1 MSIVDSGTFNFNK
14 RNKMIGSILFL
25 VSSLAY
31 LILFATMLYMRYKDM
46 NVAGPSPWHFGYD
59 RARKERVMREELAKK
74 SKERTPVD
82 IKGLDEYLT

>member
-1 MSIVDSGTFNFNK
+1 
-14 RNKMIGSILFL
+14 MIGGIVFLIVGLIFIGLFITSL
-25 VSSLAY
+25 VLW
-31 LILFATMLYMRYKDM
+31 RNDM
-46 NVAGPSPWHFGYD
+46 KAAGPTPCHFGYD

>member
-1 MSIVDSGTFNFNK
+1 MFEI
-14 RNKMIGSILFL
+14 ILFL
-25 VSSLAY
+25 VSSTIY
-31 LILFATMLYMRYKDM
+31 LFLFSIMLYMRYKDTRQ
-46 NVAGPSPWHFGYD
+46 SIQLPWHPAYD